1 MRAMIIWSLIIP
13 VSGLCSFTYISRVSA
28 KTLNVRGLRFLSF
41 WSKND
46 EKFRYFEWKMGLY
59 VPFNDIGVIYF
70 PLADATQFLWKNSA
84 DQFLGTT
91 PEVPALTPQKAKRW
105 QKHGE
110 LLVIGLFYIFYDGLR
125 SILWGAEVRL
135 RPAVIIL
142 WRRVEVTVMVMVVV
156 VVLRGGV
163 VVVMVVV
170 VTLDVSVG
178 KEERGRGRWW
188 LLGGCDA
195 LCQSPVALDGAIPTR
210 RTQLRSGGEETEREL
225 RRGVEEGW
233 RGQGK

>member
-1 MRAMIIWSLIIP
+1 M
-13 VSGLCSFTYISRVSA
+13 
-28 KTLNVRGLRFLSF
+28 
-41 WSKND
+41 
-46 EKFRYFEWKMGLY
+46 
-59 VPFNDIGVIYF
+59 
-70 PLADATQFLWKNSA
+70 
-84 DQFLGTT
+84 
-91 PEVPALTPQKAKRW
+91 
-105 QKHGE
+105 
-110 LLVIGLFYIFYDGLR
+110 LVIGLFYIFYDGLR

-188 LLGGCDA
+188 LLGRCDA
-195 LCQSPVALDGAIPTR
+195 LCQSPIALDGAIPTR